1 MIHVMFGQKC
11 IIKLRN
17 LNFIVLFGNKYCL
30 LAEVGRMI
38 SRGVKNR
45 VLIEMLFHKRMK
57 YMSMNLHLLM
67 AVTQQARLP
76 FVLDDKNNVG
86 LLILTTNLY
95 MWSVWLGE
103 HFSLHGCRKI

>member
-1 MIHVMFGQKC
+1 
-11 IIKLRN
+11 
-17 LNFIVLFGNKYCL
+17 
-30 LAEVGRMI
+30 
-38 SRGVKNR
+38 
-45 VLIEMLFHKRMK
+45 
-57 YMSMNLHLLM
+57 MSMNLHLLM

-76 FVLDDKNNVG
+76 FVLADKNNVG

>member
-1 MIHVMFGQKC
+1 
-11 IIKLRN
+11 
-17 LNFIVLFGNKYCL
+17 
-30 LAEVGRMI
+30 
-38 SRGVKNR
+38 
-45 VLIEMLFHKRMK
+45 
-57 YMSMNLHLLM
+57 MSMNLHLLM

-103 HFSLHGCRKI
+103 HFSLYGCRKIQRINKISQLVTTNIKEIVISYKENPQHNL